1 MTFQAC
7 LPIILKSEGGF
18 VDDPKDPGGAT
29 NLGITL
35 ATLSSWL
42 ARAATVAEVRALTV
56 ADVAPIYEARY
67 YNASHACD
75 CPAGVDL
82 MVFDA
87 AVNQGV
93 GRAVSSLQRSAGV
106 TADGAFGPKTKAAV
120 AAMAPAALI
129 NAIAADRDAYY
140 RSLPTFGHFGK
151 GWLARVARTTKAA
164 LAMAA
169 QAQPAPG

>member
-7 LPIILKSEGGF
+7 LPIVLQSEGGF
-18 VDDPKDPGGAT
+18 VNDPQDPGGAT

-35 ATLSSWL
+35 ATLSNWL
-42 ARAATVAEVRALTV
+42 GRPATIAQVQALTA
-56 ADVAPIYEARY
+56 ADVAPIYETRY
-67 YNASHACD
+67 YNASHAGD

-93 GRAVSSLQRSAGV
+93 GRAVKSLQRSAGV
-106 TADGAFGPKTKAAV
+106 TADGAFGPNTKAAI
-120 AAMAPAALI
+120 AAMAPDALI

-140 RSLPTFGHFGK
+140 RTLPTFPRFGK
-151 GWLARVARTTKAA
+151 GWLARVARTTTAA

-169 QAQPAPG
+169 KAAAG